1 MIGRLAA
8 FFLLSAIVAQAAEI
22 KGKITSVVGGE
33 GLGRVQVSV
42 LEAGVATTT
51 SVDGAF
57 VIQNLAPGNYT
68 LRLNAVGYRLVTLRK
83 APVTSSF
90 RGLDGG
96 GPLPPTCC
104 STPMRLIFARHSKIA
119 IH

>member
-68 LRLNAVGYRLVTLRK
+68 LRLSAVG
-83 APVTSSF
+83 
-90 RGLDGG
+90 RGTG
-96 GPLPPTCC
+96 
-104 STPMRLIFARHSKIA
+104 S
-119 IH
+119 